1 MAHQDDACFFTISN
15 EAYFPGVVALINSL
29 VLTGHDYPIVVGDC
43 GLTEQQQA
51 VLLGYG
57 RCRLFKLDPNMVQ
70 NPLQYKAF
78 AHLAHAD
85 GVAVII
91 DSDMIVTGSL
101 EPIIE
106 RARNGKLCAFANP
119 GDRRWFSEWQ
129 DIFGLSTAPR
139 RQTYICTGF
148 QAFSV
153 SHWPKLLEQW
163 WNACRAIHSHPTY
176 QETGDMSLP
185 TAQGDQDA
193 LNALLMS
200 EYPSEAVFLERF
212 DGQVHRL
219 SLRDV
224 KTLDVGT
231 LACEFQGDRPLI
243 LHASCMPKPWMRKGA
258 ARNTYFVFLHR
269 LLTGPDLQIRPP
281 ASMLDGFLSPGVSG
295 WILRHRQ
302 FLSNMG
308 LIALAISYCPHRFK
322 MAARQAKATMKQ
334 QLAQWRQPVR
344 GRRSV

>member
-51 VLLGYG
+51 VLLEYR

-78 AHLAHAD
+78 PYLAHAD
-85 GVAVII
+85 GVVVII

-106 RARNGKLCAFANP
+106 RARNGKLCVFANP
-119 GDRRWFSEWQ
+119 DNRRWFSEWQ
-129 DIFGLSTAPR
+129 DIFRLNTAPR
-139 RQTYICTGF
+139 QQTYICTGF

-153 SHWPKLLEQW
+153 THWPNLLEQW

-176 QETGDMSLP
+176 QETGDMSGP

-200 EYPSEAVFLERF
+200 DYPSDAVFLERV
-212 DGQVHRL
+212 DGQVHRF
-219 SLRDV
+219 SLRNV
-224 KTLDVGT
+224 KTLDVRT
-231 LACEFQGDRPLI
+231 LGCEFGGDRPVI

-258 ARNTYFVFLHR
+258 ARDTYFIFLQR
-269 LLTGPDLQIRPP
+269 LLTGSDLQIRPP
-281 ASMLDGFLSPGVSG
+281 ASMLDGLLSPGVSG
-295 WILRHRQ
+295 WILRHRH

-308 LIALAISYCPHRFK
+308 FKALAISYCPHRFQK
-322 MAARQAKATMKQ
+322 AARQAKATMKRP
-334 QLAQWRQPVR
+334 LARWRQPFR
-344 GRRSV
+344 GTQSA

>member
-1 MAHQDDACFFTISN
+1 MAQDDACFFTISN
-15 EAYFPGVVALINSL
+15 DTFFPGVVALINSL
-29 VLTGHDYPIVVGDC
+29 VLTGHHYPIVVGDC

-51 VLLGYG
+51 VLLGYK

-78 AHLAHAD
+78 PYLAHAD

-91 DSDMIVTGSL
+91 DSDIIVTSSL

-119 GDRRWFSEWQ
+119 DDRRWFAEWQ

-139 RQTYICTGF
+139 QQTYICTGF

-153 SHWPKLLEQW
+153 KHWPNLLEQW
-163 WNACRAIHSHPTY
+163 WNACRAIHSQPTY
-176 QETGDMSLP
+176 QETGDMSGP

-200 EYPSEAVFLERF
+200 EYPSEAVSFERV

-219 SLRDV
+219 SLRNV
-224 KTLDVGT
+224 KTLDVDT
-231 LACEFQGDRPLI
+231 LACEFAGDRPVI
-243 LHASCMPKPWMRKGA
+243 LHASCLPKPWMPKGVT
-258 ARNTYFVFLHR
+258 RNTYFVFLYR
-269 LLTGPDLQIRPP
+269 LLTGRNLQIRPP

-295 WILRHRQ
+295 WILRHRL
-302 FLSNMG
+302 FLSNMR
-308 LIALAISYCPHRFK
+308 LIPLAFSYFPQGFE

-334 QLAQWRQPVR
+334 QLVRWRQPVR
-344 GRRSV
+344 GRQSA

>member
-1 MAHQDDACFFTISN
+1 MPHQDDACFFTISN
-15 EAYFPGVVALINSL
+15 DAYFPGLVALINSL

-51 VLLGYG
+51 MLLGYG
-57 RCRLFKLDPNMVQ
+57 RCRLFKLDPNTVQ

-78 AHLAHAD
+78 PYLAHTD

-91 DSDMIVTGSL
+91 DSDIIVTSSL

-106 RARNGKLCAFANP
+106 RARNGKLCAFPNP
-119 GDRRWFSEWQ
+119 DRRWFSEWQ

-139 RQTYICTGF
+139 QQTYICSGF
-148 QAFSV
+148 VAFSV
-153 SHWPKLLEQW
+153 SHWPNLFEQW

-176 QETGDMSLP
+176 QETGDVSGP
-185 TAQGDQDA
+185 TATGDQDA

-200 EYPSEAVFLERF
+200 EYPSEAIFVERV
-212 DGQVHRL
+212 DGQVDRPG
-219 SLRDV
+219 LRKV
-224 KTLDVGT
+224 KTVDVGT
-231 LACEFQGDRPLI
+231 LACEFGGYSPVI
-243 LHASCMPKPWMRKGA
+243 LHAAGVPKPWMRKGA

-269 LLTGPDLQIRPP
+269 LLTGPDLQVRPP
-281 ASMLDGFLSPGVSG
+281 ASMLDGFLSPSVSG
-295 WILRHRQ
+295 WILRHRY

-308 LIALAISYCPHRFK
+308 LMALAISYCPHRFQ

-344 GRRSV
+344 GQSA